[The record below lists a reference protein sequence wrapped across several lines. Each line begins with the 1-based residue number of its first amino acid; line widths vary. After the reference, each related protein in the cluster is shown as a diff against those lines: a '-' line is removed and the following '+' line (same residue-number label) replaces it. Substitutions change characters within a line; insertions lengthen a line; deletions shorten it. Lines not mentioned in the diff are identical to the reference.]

1 MKTRFRIILFAVMS
15 AAILAAPASQ
25 ILKHERVLR
34 EGRAFKFRA
43 QPVDPYDA
51 FRGRY
56 VRLSFAELT
65 AAAQPP
71 GLGLA
76 YRSRGEDVQVAIGE
90 DSNGFAIVRSVSKEP
105 PAGTRDYVTMETGWR
120 WGQETNG
127 IVNLIPPFS
136 QFFMNETLAPL
147 SEDAYRR
154 LNRRTTTNVW
164 AVVRV
169 LDGRGVIENLMFEG
183 VPAADYVRAQK
194 SGK

>member
-1 MKTRFRIILFAVMS
+1 MKTPFRIILFAVMS

-34 EGRAFKFRA
+34 EGRAFRFRT

-65 AAAQPP
+65 AVIPP
-71 GLGLA
+71 GMELS

-127 IVNLIPPFS
+127 IINLVPPFS
-136 QFFMNETLAPL
+136 QFFMNEKLAPL

-183 VPAADYVRAQK
+183 VPAADYVRDQK
-194 SGK
+194 LEK